1 MCTLVY
7 FLKEFLQLSLFLF
20 RYVLNAKTG
29 ECKHRSRA
37 TKTLPDRKW
46 LSHFSL
52 NDLKPLTAPADGQS
66 SGDAGNGWSNL
77 EEEDLATRFQKL
89 LADAEALAVTT
100 AKELGSGNKGINK
113 GSGADML
120 PGSSENMRWFVYPS
134 EVETALKSSSVTTF
148 ASSNDSNV
156 DSAYSWAPLGPVQ
169 PPSMGT
175 LVGSTP
181 QEIGDAAASLSMET
195 SQASIMTYGEKP
207 GYLKYPARSSDAPP
221 APALWH
227 DSKKVSALLP
237 PTGGTGAAVVNL
249 SAEPVADA
257 SAGANAG
264 SRSKTTFHGVM
275 LPEPKKPRLE
285 TREVNQASLQEVP
298 LVASLLPSSEAA
310 TENSSSNSTNISSD
324 ASTGPPTGGKAK
336 AKLPVPPK
344 KLMRLVGQAIRDWRM
359 IEEGDRLVVGLSGG
373 KDSLTLLFAL
383 LDLQRRAPIKFTVA
397 AATVLLF
404 SIFKFDMLLWRS
416 FLLVYFFA

>member
-1 MCTLVY
+1 MPSLKQY
-7 FLKEFLQLSLFLF
+7 FLKELLYLSPFFF

-46 LSHFSL
+46 ISHFSL
-52 NDLKPLTAPADGQS
+52 ADLKPLPSPADGQS
-66 SGDAGNGWSNL
+66 SEKAGNGWSNL
-77 EEEDLATRFQKL
+77 EEEDLATRFHSL
-89 LADAEALAVTT
+89 LADGEALALIT
-100 AKELGSGNKGINK
+100 AKELASGHKGINK

-120 PGSSENMRWFVYPS
+120 PGSSENLRWFVYPS
-134 EVETALKSSSVTTF
+134 EVETALKAPPVTASTSSPSDGSSSVE
-148 ASSNDSNV
+148 
-156 DSAYSWAPLGPVQ
+156 SAYLWAPLGPVQ

-175 LVGSTP
+175 LKGSIP
-181 QEIGDAAASLSMET
+181 QQTGDAALQKSMSLET

-227 DSKKVSALLP
+227 DSTKVSALLP
-237 PTGGTGAAVVNL
+237 TSGAATAAVNVTGNLAGSMVDTGAA
-249 SAEPVADA
+249 S
-257 SAGANAG
+257 NAG
-264 SRSKTTFHGVM
+264 NRNKTTFHGVM

-285 TREVNQASLQEVP
+285 TCEVNESPLQVSSQRLIQEAP
-298 LVASLLPSSEAA
+298 LVASTSSEATA
-310 TENSSSNSTNISSD
+310 ENGSTNSANISSSSSSD
-324 ASTGPPTGGKAK
+324 ETSTGNKAK
-336 AKLPVPPK
+336 AKMPVPPK

-359 IEEGDRLVVGLSGG
+359 IEEGDRIVVGLSGG

-397 AATVLLF
+397 AATVIAII
-404 SIFKFDMLLWRS
+404 SI
-416 FLLVYFFA
+416 

>member
-1 MCTLVY
+1 
-7 FLKEFLQLSLFLF
+7 
-20 RYVLNAKTG
+20 
-29 ECKHRSRA
+29 
-37 TKTLPDRKW
+37 
-46 LSHFSL
+46 
-52 NDLKPLTAPADGQS
+52 
-66 SGDAGNGWSNL
+66 
-77 EEEDLATRFQKL
+77 
-89 LADAEALAVTT
+89 
-100 AKELGSGNKGINK
+100 
-113 GSGADML
+113 
-120 PGSSENMRWFVYPS
+120 
-134 EVETALKSSSVTTF
+134 
-148 ASSNDSNV
+148 
-156 DSAYSWAPLGPVQ
+156 
-169 PPSMGT
+169 
-175 LVGSTP
+175 
-181 QEIGDAAASLSMET
+181 
-195 SQASIMTYGEKP
+195 
-207 GYLKYPARSSDAPP
+207 
-221 APALWH
+221 
-227 DSKKVSALLP
+227 
-237 PTGGTGAAVVNL
+237 
-249 SAEPVADA
+249 
-257 SAGANAG
+257 
-264 SRSKTTFHGVM
+264 M